1 MHYTRDQI
9 NDLEKIKKI
18 NLINS
23 CSGYKSANLIGTISK
38 EGITNVAV
46 FSSVTHLGSNPPT
59 LGFIL
64 RPTTV
69 PRDTYKNILESGVF
83 TINHIFE
90 NIIEDAHHTSA
101 KYEEVISE
109 FDITGLED
117 EYYNDCIAPFVKGSP
132 VQMEMKFIEEYH
144 IKSNNVIHIIAEI
157 KNLYVKD
164 DILNE
169 DCVERM
175 MKMMLSDSNIGIVYA
190 KRHFIYQEETEAILE
205 FKRVYGNLHQYW
217 TNFKVKDGIISG
229 KEYLKDRNF
238 LNAPKNKIGEPT
250 SVLLNKSC
258 FKKVGYF
265 NEDMKQALDVEYW
278 SRLMP
283 FYKIGFVDD
292 VLTSFRLHD
301 AQASAVN
308 KAGKVNE
315 TEALYH
321 IYYKTLLKYL
331 HKDCRWK
338 LLKKFH
344 PILSR
349 LLKLK
354 TKFGKNA

>member
-46 FSSVTHLGSNPPT
+46 FSSITHLGSNPPT

-69 PRDTYKNILESGVF
+69 PRDTYKNILESGIF

-90 NIIEDAHHTSA
+90 DIIEDAHHTSA

-164 DILNE
+164 DILKE
-169 DCVERM
+169 DGF
-175 MKMMLSDSNIGIVYA
+175 LDLA
-190 KRHFIYQEETEAILE
+190 K
-205 FKRVYGNLHQYW
+205 
-217 TNFKVKDGIISG
+217 
-229 KEYLKDRNF
+229 
-238 LNAPKNKIGEPT
+238 
-250 SVLLNKSC
+250 
-258 FKKVGYF
+258 
-265 NEDMKQALDVEYW
+265 
-278 SRLMP
+278 
-283 FYKIGFVDD
+283 
-292 VLTSFRLHD
+292 
-301 AQASAVN
+301 
-308 KAGKVNE
+308 GKVAAINGLDAYAIADNN
-315 TEALYH
+315 TRFNYQRP
-321 IYYKTLLKYL
+321 K
-331 HKDCRWK
+331 K
-338 LLKKFH
+338 LNTMK
-344 PILSR
+344 
-349 LLKLK
+349 
-354 TKFGKNA
+354 